1 MSYKTVIV
9 DEAKIDF
16 RKSFDWHKDI
26 NPKLAVQFK
35 ISFKQSLGIIKKNPL
50 LFQIRY
56 DDVRIILFET
66 FPYSIHYTINKNLI
80 VVKAI
85 YHTSR
90 DSKTNLF

>member
-16 RKSFDWHKDI
+16 RESFDWYKDI

>member
-1 MSYKTVIV
+1 MNYKIIIV
-9 DEAKIDF
+9 DDAKIDF
-16 RKSFDWHKDI
+16 RESFHWYKDI

-90 DSKTNLF
+90 DRKTNLF